1 MTHSAR
7 PGQGTGRPADPFT
20 ERTPR
25 VVSASKLH
33 RAAAR
38 RRAGRFL
45 AEGANSVEAALA
57 AGVAIEV
64 FCGEDSLERFSD
76 LVTTASASGLA
87 VSVVTDRAVRALSDT
102 VSPTGI
108 VALCR
113 SVVREPSASDDSSA
127 SDGPPASDGPD
138 DTGERGPRL
147 VAVGQALAE
156 PGNVG
161 TLVRVADALGADAVW
176 LTEGAA
182 DPENTKAVRA
192 SAGSLFHL
200 PVVRGVAESDLIG
213 RAHRLGLQVAVATGD
228 GEVDIEHAGQ
238 ELSRPTAWVFGNEA
252 HGVPAELAARADLRV
267 RIPIRGR
274 AESLNIVTAASICL
288 HTSARLQAASS

>member
-1 MTHSAR
+1 MTHSTL
-7 PGQGTGRPADPFT
+7 PEEGTGRPADPFT

-38 RRAGRFL
+38 RKAGRFL

-57 AGVAIEV
+57 SGAAVEV
-64 FCGEDSLERFSD
+64 FCRQDSLERFAG
-76 LVTTASASGLA
+76 LVTTASAAGVT
-87 VSVVTDRAVRALSDT
+87 VSMVTDRAVRSLSDT

-113 SVVREPSASDDSSA
+113 SVVRDPAESDQSV
-127 SDGPPASDGPD
+127 
-138 DTGERGPRL
+138 PRL

-161 TLVRVADALGADAVW
+161 TLIRVSDALGADAVW
-176 LTEGAA
+176 LTEGGV

-200 PVVRGVAESDLIG
+200 PVVRGVAETDLVG
-213 RAHRLGLQVAVATGD
+213 HAHRLGLQVAVALGD
-228 GEVDIEHAGQ
+228 GDVDVEHADDV
-238 ELSRPTAWVFGNEA
+238 LSRPTAWVFGNEA
-252 HGVPAELAARADLRV
+252 HGVPDELAAAADIRV

-288 HTSARLQAASS
+288 HTSARLQAGAS

>member
-1 MTHSAR
+1 MTHT
-7 PGQGTGRPADPFT
+7 PGRPADPFT

-38 RRAGRFL
+38 RKAGRFL

-57 AGVAIEV
+57 TGTAVEL
-64 FCGEDSLERFSD
+64 FCTGDALERFGG
-76 LVTTASASGLA
+76 LVDAARGA
-87 VSVVTDRAVRALSDT
+87 GVEVSVVTERAARSLSDT
-102 VSPTGI
+102 VTPTGI

-113 SVVREPSASDDSSA
+113 TVAREATAGDPAPS
-127 SDGPPASDGPD
+127 
-138 DTGERGPRL
+138 RL

-161 TLVRVADALGADAVW
+161 TLIRVADALGADAVW
-176 LTEGAA
+176 LTDGAA
-182 DPENTKAVRA
+182 DPENPKAVRA
-192 SAGSLFHL
+192 SAGSLFHV
-200 PVVRGVAESDLIG
+200 PVVRGVPEAGLVD
-213 RAHRLGLQVAVATGD
+213 RAHAAGLRVLVATGD
-228 GEVDIEHAGQ
+228 GEVDVEHAD
-238 ELSRPTAWVFGNEA
+238 ELLAEPTAWVFGNEA
-252 HGVPAELAARADLRV
+252 HGVPAALAEAADARV

-288 HTSARLQAASS
+288 HSSARLQAGAP

>member
-1 MTHSAR
+1 MTHSTL
-7 PGQGTGRPADPFT
+7 PEEGTGRPADPFT

-38 RRAGRFL
+38 RKAGRFL

-57 AGVAIEV
+57 SGAAVEV
-64 FCGEDSLERFSD
+64 FCGQDSLERFAA
-76 LVTTASASGLA
+76 LVTTASAAGVT
-87 VSVVTDRAVRALSDT
+87 VSVVTDRAVRSLSDT

-113 SVVREPSASDDSSA
+113 SVVRDPGEPVE
-127 SDGPPASDGPD
+127 GV
-138 DTGERGPRL
+138 PRL

-161 TLVRVADALGADAVW
+161 TLVRVSDALGADAVW
-176 LTEGAA
+176 LTEGGV

-200 PVVRGVAESDLIG
+200 PVVRGISESGLVG

-228 GEVDIEHAGQ
+228 GEVDVERADDV
-238 ELSRPTAWVFGNEA
+238 LSRPTAWVFGNEA
-252 HGVPAELAARADLRV
+252 HGVPDELAAAADIRV
-267 RIPIRGR
+267 RIHIRGR

-288 HTSARLQAASS
+288 HTSARLQAGAS

>member
-1 MTHSAR
+1 MNNTR
-7 PGQGTGRPADPFT
+7 PEEGTGRPAEPFT

-38 RRAGRFL
+38 RKAGRFL
-45 AEGANSVEAALA
+45 AEGANSVEAALGGGA
-57 AGVAIEV
+57 AIEV
-64 FCGEDSLERFSD
+64 FCSEYALERFGA
-76 LVTTASASGLA
+76 LVDAARGAGVA
-87 VSVVTDRAVRALSDT
+87 VSVVTARGIRDLSDT

-113 SVVREPSASDDSSA
+113 SVVRDSGA
-127 SDGPPASDGPD
+127 V
-138 DTGERGPRL
+138 TGSRPRL

-161 TLVRVADALGADAVW
+161 TLIRVADALGADAVW
-176 LTEGAA
+176 LTEGSV

-192 SAGSLFHL
+192 SAGSLFHV
-200 PVVRGVAESDLIG
+200 PVVRGVPEADLVD
-213 RAHRLGLQVAVATGD
+213 RAHAQGLQVAVATGD
-228 GEVDIEHAGQ
+228 GEVDVEHADDV
-238 ELSRPTAWVFGNEA
+238 LARPTAWIFGNEA
-252 HGVPAELAARADLRV
+252 HGVPDELAAAADLRV

-288 HTSARLQAASS
+288 HTSARLQTGVS

>member
-1 MTHSAR
+1 MTHSTL
-7 PGQGTGRPADPFT
+7 PGEGTGRPADPFT

-38 RRAGRFL
+38 RKAGRFL
-45 AEGANSVEAALA
+45 AEGANSVESALTTGA
-57 AGVAIEV
+57 AIEV
-64 FCGEDSLERFSD
+64 FCGPDSLDRFAT
-76 LVTTASASGLA
+76 LVTTASASGVT
-87 VSVVTDRAVRALSDT
+87 VSVVTDRAIRALSDT

-113 SVVREPSASDDSSA
+113 SVVR
-127 SDGPPASDGPD
+127 GPGDPD
-138 DTGERGPRL
+138 EGSVRL

-161 TLVRVADALGADAVW
+161 TLIRVSDALGADAVW
-176 LTEGAA
+176 LTGGAV

-200 PVVRGVAESDLIG
+200 PVVRGIAETYLVD

-228 GEVDIEHAGQ
+228 GEVDIEHADDV
-238 ELSRPTAWVFGNEA
+238 LSRPTAWVFGNEA
-252 HGVPAELAARADLRV
+252 HGVPDALADAADVRV
-267 RIPIRGR
+267 RIPLRGR

-288 HTSARLQAASS
+288 HTSARLQAAAS

>member
-1 MTHSAR
+1 MTNPDR
-7 PGQGTGRPADPFT
+7 PEEGTGRPAEPFT

-38 RRAGRFL
+38 RKAGRFL
-45 AEGANSVEAALA
+45 AEGANSVEAALTSGAAAEVFCTEDALERFAGLVASASA
-57 AGVAIEV
+57 AGV
-64 FCGEDSLERFSD
+64 
-76 LVTTASASGLA
+76 T
-87 VSVVTDRAVRALSDT
+87 VSVVTDRAVRSLSDT

-113 SVVREPSASDDSSA
+113 SVVRD
-127 SDGPPASDGPD
+127 PAAP
-138 DTGERGPRL
+138 GEGAPRL

-161 TLVRVADALGADAVW
+161 TLIRVSDALGADAVW
-176 LTEGAA
+176 LTEGGV

-200 PVVRGVAESDLIG
+200 PVVRGIAEAGLVS
-213 RAHRLGLQVAVATGD
+213 RAHALGLQVAVATAH
-228 GEVDIEHAGQ
+228 GEVDVERADD
-238 ELSRPTAWVFGNEA
+238 LLARPTAWVFGNEA
-252 HGVPAELAARADLRV
+252 HGVPAPLVDAADLRV
-267 RIPIRGR
+267 RIPLRGR

-288 HTSARLQAASS
+288 HTSARVQAARS

>member
-1 MTHSAR
+1 M
-7 PGQGTGRPADPFT
+7 PGEGTGRPADPFT

-38 RRAGRFL
+38 RKAGRFL
-45 AEGANSVEAALA
+45 AEGANSVESALTTGA
-57 AGVAIEV
+57 AIEV
-64 FCGEDSLERFSD
+64 FCGPDSLDRFAT
-76 LVTTASASGLA
+76 LVTTASASGVT
-87 VSVVTDRAVRALSDT
+87 VSVVTDRAIRALSDT

-113 SVVREPSASDDSSA
+113 SVVR
-127 SDGPPASDGPD
+127 GPGDPD
-138 DTGERGPRL
+138 EGSVRL

-161 TLVRVADALGADAVW
+161 TLIRVSDALGADAVW
-176 LTEGAA
+176 LTGGAV

-200 PVVRGVAESDLIG
+200 PVVRGIAEADLVD

-228 GEVDIEHAGQ
+228 GEVDIEHADDV
-238 ELSRPTAWVFGNEA
+238 LSRPTAWVFGNEA
-252 HGVPAELAARADLRV
+252 HGVPDALADAADVRV
-267 RIPIRGR
+267 RIPLRGR

-288 HTSARLQAASS
+288 HTSARLQAAAS